1 MIYPQK
7 KKTAEF
13 PRHMSWLSAHKKM
26 SDTFYGFIITYGYYY
41 VNKNKSKIYV
51 NKKQDSYG

>member
-1 MIYPQK
+1 MIYLQK

-26 SDTFYGFIITYGYYY
+26 SDTFYGFIIT
-41 VNKNKSKIYV
+41 
-51 NKKQDSYG
+51 